1 MKNILSKVLAT
12 SMALTLVLA
21 TSTTATAPALKAK
34 RAEVKAHAAAVESKA
49 EAETKSDLGILEA
62 IEEKVSE
69 TAQVEVVKTQ
79 EAAPAE
85 EAAPTAEAK
94 AERAATV
101 TITDEAAPVEEAA
114 APAEEAAPTEEEA
127 APAEEV
133 VKVWDISAT
142 EEDSVEM
149 KFVAKTKNVDVKVY
163 EGEVTISGEGAME
176 EAVYTNFL
184 SVEKYL
190 EAVKAMFEEE
200 YGVTV
205 RLDYDHEID
214 DVIELDRTL
223 KIYAETANGDVEV
236 GDALVATPEML
247 EGIDLAQFLEFSPT
261 KITINEGITSVSD
274 CAFVGCADL
283 REIVLP
289 KSIETIGDR
298 AFLYCTSLKRV
309 VIPEDAEIVTG
320 AFYNCFDLDT
330 VVLATDD
337 DYAAEDNFAGQS
349 VKTMPKDQVQRLIDG
364 I

>member
-1 MKNILSKVLAT
+1 
-12 SMALTLVLA
+12 
-21 TSTTATAPALKAK
+21 
-34 RAEVKAHAAAVESKA
+34 
-49 EAETKSDLGILEA
+49 
-62 IEEKVSE
+62 
-69 TAQVEVVKTQ
+69 
-79 EAAPAE
+79 
-85 EAAPTAEAK
+85 
-94 AERAATV
+94 
-101 TITDEAAPVEEAA
+101 
-114 APAEEAAPTEEEA
+114 
-127 APAEEV
+127 
-133 VKVWDISAT
+133 
-142 EEDSVEM
+142 M
-149 KFVAKTKNVDVKVY
+149 KFVAKTKNVDVQVY

-289 KSIETIGDR
+289 KTIETIGDR
-298 AFLYCTSLKRV
+298 AFLYCTSLKKV

-330 VVLATDD
+330 VVLATDE

-349 VKTMPKDQVQRLIDG
+349 VKTMPEDQVQRLIDG